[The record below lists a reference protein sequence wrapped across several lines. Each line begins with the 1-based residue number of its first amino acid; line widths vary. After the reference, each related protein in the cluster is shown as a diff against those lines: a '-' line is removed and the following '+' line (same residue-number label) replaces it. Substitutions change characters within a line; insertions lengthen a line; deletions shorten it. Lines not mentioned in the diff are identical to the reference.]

1 MRLRLSADFYR
12 TTAACRFFSG
22 GNKKIADPFGDYRGW
37 ELQRPPTDLPMK
49 HQLLFLGKIKDRF
62 IEEGVGEYG
71 SRLQHYTSFGITVL
85 KEKGRGRGK
94 LLTAAE
100 QGKLLLQAVPSG
112 ATIVVLDSQGKQFT
126 SEAFSRKIDEW
137 EMQGIKQVCYLIGG
151 PDGHAAEV
159 LAAADLLVSLS
170 KMTFTHDMA
179 RLLLVEQ
186 LYRAYTIKAG
196 EQYHK

>member
-1 MRLRLSADFYR
+1 
-12 TTAACRFFSG
+12 
-22 GNKKIADPFGDYRGW
+22 
-37 ELQRPPTDLPMK
+37 MK

-62 IEEGVGEYG
+62 IEDGVGEYA
-71 SRLQHYTSFGITVL
+71 SRLQHYTSFAIKVL

-94 LLTAAE
+94 SMSAEE
-100 QGKLLLQAVPSG
+100 QGEMLLQAVPSG
-112 ATIVVLDSQGKQFT
+112 ATIVVLDSRGQQFT
-126 SEAFSRKIDEW
+126 SKAFAQKIDQW
-137 EMQGIKQVCYLIGG
+137 EMQGIKQVYYLIGG
-151 PDGHAAEV
+151 PDGHPPGV
-159 LAAADLLVSLS
+159 IAAADLLVSLS

>member
-1 MRLRLSADFYR
+1 
-12 TTAACRFFSG
+12 
-22 GNKKIADPFGDYRGW
+22 
-37 ELQRPPTDLPMK
+37 MK

-62 IEEGVGEYG
+62 IEQGVGEYG

-112 ATIVVLDSQGKQFT
+112 ATIVVLDSQGEQFT
-126 SEAFSRKIDEW
+126 SEGFSRKIDEW